1 MPHRQ
6 WRWKNTK
13 YSDKKK
19 RELNIVKAGWLKK
32 MPLGISMK
40 SLITKAD
47 NIFSRFKRL
56 EALMPAGYIRCFT
69 CGGFISFREAD
80 NGHYINREHMGT
92 RYYEPNCE
100 PQCHHCNRYSEGVKA
115 SFAINLQR
123 KYGPDILEKL
133 ERVKEEGRFMTATR
147 LEEII
152 VTYKAR
158 VKELEIKKFGH

>member
-1 MPHRQ
+1 MSHRQ

-13 YSDKKK
+13 HSDKKK
-19 RELNIVKAGWLKK
+19 RELNIVKAGWFKK
-32 MPLGISMK
+32 NPLGQSIN

-69 CGGFISFREAD
+69 CGVFITFRQTD
-80 NGHYINREHMGT
+80 NGHYIGREHMGT

-100 PQCHHCNRYSEGVKA
+100 PQCHSCNRYAEGVKA
-115 SFAINLQR
+115 TFALNLQR
-123 KYGPDILEKL
+123 KYGPDILDKL
-133 ERVKEEGRFMTATR
+133 ERIRIEGRFITTAK

-152 VTYKAR
+152 ETYKVK
-158 VKELEIKKFGH
+158 VKELEIIKLGG